1 MGGECYRFIRI
12 QKSTAL
18 TEAAKKAYKEVVL
31 PLLVEA
37 VSAWVAS
44 MADEEK
50 NEWKVNASTSS
61 GILVE
66 YTKKGYLG
74 TISDWPYDLFC
85 PTSLDLSLD
94 RPYYILSVGWQ
105 HWSYGSTLD
114 PMEEI
119 AESLM
124 SILKKSPPELKSLLD
139 EEQED
144 SIAADLGFDE
154 PFGGREES

>member
-119 AESLM
+119 AESLCPPQ
-124 SILKKSPPELKSLLD
+124 KSHLAQICVR
-139 EEQED
+139 EQETV
-144 SIAADLGFDE
+144 SAADLGFDE
-154 PFGGREES
+154 PFGAG